1 MKFKL
6 NRRILKY
13 ENKVGS
19 DCELELEIDDDDLK
33 NMSDEEIEDYIDK
46 IAWEYV
52 FESLID
58 WNWYEVKD

>member
-1 MKFKL
+1 MKINVCVKT
-6 NRRILKY
+6 
-13 ENKVGS
+13 NKVGS

-33 NMSDEEIEDYIDK
+33 DMSDEEREDYIDK